1 MPPMARGSLTEGGR
15 KRSPKGK
22 NAQARN
28 GSGSSGSR
36 GQEII
41 DASVDIFHANGY
53 SATSVD
59 DVANAVGILKGSLY
73 YYMDSK
79 EDLLLRIVE
88 DVHDEI
94 EELLAESLA
103 DKDVPPLQRLATY
116 VRAQVDY
123 NARNI
128 KRVRVYYHDYD
139 QLSSERLA
147 SARKRRRANEQAI
160 ITLLK
165 QAKKAGEVPS
175 SLNERLAAK
184 TVFATIIWTYT
195 WFKPGG
201 GVSGAELGEF
211 CADFALNGLRGT
223 GAGKGPKAKP
233 KRRVAKRS

>member
-1 MPPMARGSLTEGGR
+1 MASMARGSLTEKGR
-15 KRSPKGK
+15 KRAPKGK
-22 NAQARN
+22 KADSGN
-28 GSGSSGSR
+28 GASAGNR
-36 GQEII
+36 EQEII
-41 DASVDIFHANGY
+41 DAAVDIFHANGY

-88 DVHDEI
+88 DVH
-94 EELLAESLA
+94 EEVEALMAEALA
-103 DKDVPPLQRLATY
+103 DEDAPPLERLATY

-139 QLSSERLA
+139 QLSPERLA
-147 SARKRRRANEQAI
+147 SVRKRRRANEQTI
-160 ITLLK
+160 IALLK
-165 QAKKAGEVPS
+165 EAKKAGEVPA

-211 CADFALNGLRGT
+211 CADFVLNGLRGD
-223 GAGKGPKAKP
+223 GAGKAPKAKP